1 MKAWKAGT
9 VALYLAA
16 IVAAN
21 VMTARLA
28 PPAIG
33 PFIVPAGTFL
43 IGATFVLRDL
53 VQNAIGRTATY
64 FWIAVAM
71 VLSAFTSYALG
82 DTLWI
87 VFASALTFL
96 FSETVD
102 TELYTRLRLSMSQ
115 RVLASGTVGSLLDS
129 AIFVVVG
136 LSPLGA
142 GFLGWDQVGRAI
154 AGQAIIKTA
163 LQLVGA
169 LVVGQLLRFNRVNHY
184 SR

>member
-1 MKAWKAGT
+1 
-9 VALYLAA
+9 
-16 IVAAN
+16 
-21 VMTARLA
+21 
-28 PPAIG
+28 
-33 PFIVPAGTFL
+33 
-43 IGATFVLRDL
+43 
-53 VQNAIGRTATY
+53 
-64 FWIAVAM
+64 
-71 VLSAFTSYALG
+71 
-82 DTLWI
+82 
-87 VFASALTFL
+87 
-96 FSETVD
+96 
-102 TELYTRLRLSMSQ
+102 MSQ